1 MMKRVRQAAGLA
13 ALLAVWACTDQ
24 SNNPPTQPSARS
36 NQNAV
41 PDQAALEAQISN
53 LINSLYAPKDQGRVF
68 AKFAQIKAAIASGRT
83 SDAQAAIV
91 AFFASTLADSKNG
104 VLQDPNG
111 AQPPTTTEALTSLL
125 NTVAVFGGLPAPIP
139 SPSTLSGDGAVAV
152 IGATG
157 GTLVSSSGFGGVR
170 FPSGALPGD
179 VIVVVSRL
187 PNPAQPK
194 TGPLPTTFDQYPL
207 FYDFSTFPRVAQFGQ
222 PVTVGVCQLEVGAPF
237 APATQSIADRL
248 QVAHPDPTNPAT
260 VQLLQR
266 ADASFIHCDGVSLA
280 SAERDVRGTGF
291 GARALAAVRAIGPRM
306 LAFVTPTPAY
316 AVHGGLG
323 GLTSS
328 FSPFGAVDP
337 GLSIVGVC
345 ASPMAGVSQTFGTL
359 ETAIANVT
367 PGGIV
372 RVCSQTI
379 NVATTI
385 LVTKPVTIEAET
397 PALPPQI
404 NISSIVGFTVAPTLQ
419 GSVTFRSLAFTL
431 LSGAS
436 SAIDLGTG
444 QAPAFPAG
452 TWWEVLVEN
461 NSFSFTVSGVGR
473 AVRAFYTMYNHP
485 RLTFRA
491 NQTVGGTF
499 PVVTLTGMPT
509 STIQVL
515 SNTFTGPTSAA
526 PALIQNEGTV
536 LVDGNTF
543 ASCGSGASCLIL
555 ANVAD
560 ATVTNN
566 TFFAPTG
573 STTRAGVAVS
583 GGGSAS
589 ISGNAFSGG
598 TLSGVAADTLSYR
611 FRLGGIVVTPN
622 GIGGSSATDAST
634 AATAHVTAS
643 QNSIDNASAGIR
655 IIGGGATVTGSDNVM
670 TRTQAALRLDNAS
683 GTGSSLAITHTDFSS
698 YFTPMWT
705 AFLSQSSTI
714 DATCNFWGSA
724 SGPQNLAVGIPVGVY
739 LPFSPAPIANGAG
752 GTCTGTNGAA
762 SSSGVYARAHQIGA
776 FLHTERAIVSG
787 PSVTAHHAFTNGTS
801 SGTFDWTGTIS
812 ASAATPMTGT
822 IAGGGNRFDSCCGTV
837 AFTLTSGSIVVNANG
852 TASLSWNA
860 TSSQFGAFGETDS
873 RLSAP
878 LAISDVNTPSGLPA
892 NLGAITGSVNVSSLI
907 GPTAGTPS
915 HVDLVVGSTVVA
927 SLPLDAQTAP
937 GAVWLSFNSA
947 TVANGSYTMSARLYT
962 TQGGNSPVAT
972 VSLPIVINN

>member
-1 MMKRVRQAAGLA
+1 
-13 ALLAVWACTDQ
+13 
-24 SNNPPTQPSARS
+24 
-36 NQNAV
+36 
-41 PDQAALEAQISN
+41 
-53 LINSLYAPKDQGRVF
+53 
-68 AKFAQIKAAIASGRT
+68 
-83 SDAQAAIV
+83 
-91 AFFASTLADSKNG
+91 
-104 VLQDPNG
+104 
-111 AQPPTTTEALTSLL
+111 
-125 NTVAVFGGLPAPIP
+125 
-139 SPSTLSGDGAVAV
+139 
-152 IGATG
+152 
-157 GTLVSSSGFGGVR
+157 
-170 FPSGALPGD
+170 
-179 VIVVVSRL
+179 
-187 PNPAQPK
+187 
-194 TGPLPTTFDQYPL
+194 
-207 FYDFSTFPRVAQFGQ
+207 
-222 PVTVGVCQLEVGAPF
+222 
-237 APATQSIADRL
+237 
-248 QVAHPDPTNPAT
+248 
-260 VQLLQR
+260 
-266 ADASFIHCDGVSLA
+266 
-280 SAERDVRGTGF
+280 
-291 GARALAAVRAIGPRM
+291 M
-306 LAFVTPTPAY
+306 LAFVSPTPAY

-337 GLSIVGVC
+337 GQSIVGVC
-345 ASPMAGVSQTFGTL
+345 ASPMAGVSQTYGTL
-359 ETAIANVT
+359 ETAIANVR
-367 PGGIV
+367 PGGII

-404 NISSIVGFTVAPTLQ
+404 NVSSVVGFTVAPTLQ
-419 GSVTFRSLAFTL
+419 GLVTFRSLAFTL
-431 LSGAS
+431 LSGGS
-436 SAIDLGTG
+436 SVIDLGTG
-444 QAPAFPAG
+444 QSGSGFPPG
-452 TWWEVLVEN
+452 SWWEVIVEN
-461 NSFSFTVSGVGR
+461 NTFNFPTGIGR
-473 AVRAFYTMYNHP
+473 AVRAFYTIYQHP
-485 RLTFRA
+485 KLTFQA
-491 NQTVGGTF
+491 NSTFGGTF
-499 PVVTLTGMPT
+499 PVVTLTGMAT
-509 STIQVL
+509 STIEVL
-515 SNTFTGPTSAA
+515 SNSFAGPSGNAET
-526 PALIQNEGTV
+526 LFQNENSV
-536 LVDGNTF
+536 RVDGNHF
-543 ASCGSGASCLIL
+543 SNCGSQASCIIL
-555 ANVAD
+555 ANVDNAS
-560 ATVTNN
+560 VTNN
-566 TFFAPTG
+566 TFVAPTG
-573 STTRAGVAVS
+573 TFTRAAIAVTA
-583 GGGSAS
+583 GSAAT
-589 ISGNAFSGG
+589 ITGNVTTGG
-598 TLSGVAADTLSYR
+598 TLSGSAADTLSYR
-611 FRLGGIVVTPN
+611 FRLGGIVVTPPSLA
-622 GIGGSSATDAST
+622 GSTPTDASL
-634 AATAHVTAS
+634 ATTSSVTAS

-762 SSSGVYARAHQIGA
+762 SSSGIYARAHQIGA
-776 FLHTERAIVSG
+776 FLHTERAIVTG
-787 PSVTAHHAFTNGTS
+787 PSVIAHHAFTDGTS

-837 AFTLTSGSIVVNANG
+837 AFTLTSGSIAVNANG

-947 TVANGSYTMSARLYT
+947 AVANGSYTMSVRLYT